1 MKAIGLAQ
9 IKERQSSFAQL
20 VRYGLVGLAV
30 NLAGYA
36 VYLLVTYLGV
46 PPRLAMTVLYGV
58 GAVAGFWGNKRLT
71 FRHEGGVVTSA
82 SRYVLAH
89 CVGYLINLAIFAV
102 VIDTLGYPHQWAQ
115 AIGVFVVA
123 GYLFLAF
130 KFFVFRRGSLRRGG
144 VE

>member
-1 MKAIGLAQ
+1 MGLA
-9 IKERQSSFAQL
+9 IMKERQSSFAQL
-20 VRYGLVGLAV
+20 ARYGLVGLTV

-36 VYLLVTYLGV
+36 VYLLVTYYGV

-82 SRYVLAH
+82 TRYVLAH
-89 CVGYLINLAIFAV
+89 CGGYLINLAIFSV
-102 VIDTLGYPHQWAQ
+102 VIDGFGYTHQSAQ

-130 KFFVFRRGSLRRGG
+130 KFFVFRQAPSGRGG
-144 VE
+144 GK